1 MNTSERVYSML
12 ADSDMTVAQIA
23 NKLKQQNATIRGIIA
38 TLTFIYD
45 DIYSY
50 FLLNTRNNPVEV
62 IGRLCNYEKHG
73 RHHKGCMNEAD

>member
-23 NKLKQQNATIRGIIA
+23 NKLKQQNATIRRIID
-38 TLTFIYD
+38 TLTFRYD

-50 FLLNTRNNPVEV
+50 FRLNTRNNPVEV
-62 IGRLCNYEKHG
+62 IGRLCHYEKHG
-73 RHHKGCMNEAD
+73 RHHKGWSNEAD